1 MKVSINRIKLNEQHH
16 PNIQANISFSYDDGD
31 SWNRTC
37 TAEIDLNK
45 QEIKGLPLDEIEK
58 LAVRQAYNFFEE
70 IIANCDTFSN
80 FPVVTIE
87 L

>member
-1 MKVSINRIKLNEQHH
+1 MKVRINRIKLNEPHH
-16 PNIQANISFSYDDGD
+16 PDIRANISFSYDDRD

-37 TAEIDLNK
+37 KAEIDLNE
-45 QEIKGLPLDEIEK
+45 QEIKGFPLDEIEK
-58 LAVRQAYNFFEE
+58 FAARQAYNFLED

>member
-1 MKVSINRIKLNEQHH
+1 MKVKINRIKLNEPHH
-16 PNIQANISFSYDDGD
+16 PNIRANISFSYDDRD
-31 SWNRTC
+31 CRHRAC
-37 TAEIDLNK
+37 KAEIDLDK
-45 QEIKGLPLDEIEK
+45 QQIKGLPSNEIEK

-70 IIANCDTFSN
+70 ILANCDTFSN

>member
-1 MKVSINRIKLNEQHH
+1 MKVRINRIQLNEQYH

-31 SWNRTC
+31 SRHRTC

-58 LAVRQAYNFFEE
+58 LAVRQAYSFFEE

-80 FPVVTIE
+80 FSAITIE

>member
-1 MKVSINRIKLNEQHH
+1 MKIRINGIKLNEPHY
-16 PNIQANISFSYDDGD
+16 PDIRADISFSYDDRD
-31 SWNRTC
+31 SWIRTC
-37 TAEIDLNK
+37 EAEIDLNK
-45 QEIKGLPLDEIEK
+45 QQIKGLPLDEIEK
-58 LAVRQAYNFFEE
+58 LAVRQAYSFFEE

>member
-1 MKVSINRIKLNEQHH
+1 MKVKINRIQLNESHH
-16 PNIQANISFSYDDGD
+16 PNIRANISFSYDDRD
-31 SWNRTC
+31 SLNRTC
-37 TAEIDLNK
+37 SAEIDLNK

-58 LAVRQAYNFFEE
+58 LAVRQAYSFFEE

-80 FPVVTIE
+80 FSAITIE

>member
-1 MKVSINRIKLNEQHH
+1 MKVKINRIQLKEPHH
-16 PNIQANISFSYDDGD
+16 PNIRADISFSYDDRD
-31 SWNRTC
+31 SLNRTC
-37 TAEIDLNK
+37 SADIDLNK

-58 LAVRQAYNFFEE
+58 LAVHQAYSFFEE

-80 FPVVTIE
+80 FSAITIE

>member
-1 MKVSINRIKLNEQHH
+1 MKVRINRIKLNKPHH
-16 PNIQANISFSYDDGD
+16 PNIRANISFSYDDRD
-31 SWNRTC
+31 SFSRTC
-37 TAEIDLNK
+37 RADIDLNK

-58 LAVRQAYNFFEE
+58 LAVRQAYSFFEE

-80 FPVVTIE
+80 FPIMSIE